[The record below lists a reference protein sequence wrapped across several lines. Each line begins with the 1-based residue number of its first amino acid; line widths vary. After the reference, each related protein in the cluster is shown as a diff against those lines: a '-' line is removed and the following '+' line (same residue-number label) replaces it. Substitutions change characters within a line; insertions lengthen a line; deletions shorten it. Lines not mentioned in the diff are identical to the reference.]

1 MGEVHP
7 ALRERFDLKQDVFLF
22 EFDFQKVVER
32 MTVRRVFVPL
42 PRYPAV
48 TRDLAVVVD
57 KEVAAGDILRTLWAE
72 NNGWIKEI
80 RLFDLY
86 QGSPVPR
93 GKKSLAF
100 RLIYQKEDRT
110 LTDREVNDFH
120 QTLILVLSR
129 EYKGI
134 LR

>member
-1 MGEVHP
+1 MGE
-7 ALRERFDLKQDVFLF
+7 LFDLKQKVFLF
-22 EFDFQKVVER
+22 ELDFQELTERAVEHCA
-32 MTVRRVFVPL
+32 FAPL
-42 PRYPAV
+42 PRFPAV
-48 TRDLAVVVD
+48 VRDLALMVEE
-57 KEVAAGDILRTLWAE
+57 KIAAGDIIDALWKA
-72 NNGWIKEI
+72 NDGLIKEI

-86 QGSPVPR
+86 QGKPIPP

-100 RLIYQKEDRT
+100 RLVYQREDRT

-120 QTLILVLSR
+120 QTLVQLLSR